1 MRRKSQKVILA
12 LMLIFAIISASLV
25 MSVASF
31 TSENQKSLLK
41 FKLRNPTGYNLTHV
55 ITITNLG
62 VFPIHKA
69 VLKVPLIGNSTP
81 FHFSFIEKIERNMN
95 YGFIKMDSDPYLN
108 HYVVWEIGEI
118 EPKKQVTLK
127 IVYTLVSFHVYFQ
140 INAENIEKYDKSSEI
155 YQLYTQPEDYIE
167 SNDPEI
173 IRVAQEIVGNETNP
187 YLKAMRIA
195 VFIEDNIA
203 YEPQNQERGA
213 KWALTNRKGDCSEY
227 SYLFTALCRAV
238 GIPARIQA
246 GFSFHTDD
254 EVIDQGHMWA
264 EYYLENY
271 GWIPVDLTWN
281 QINQLDNLHFSSL
294 QTFPPDYPYDNCY
307 FYYSNLKIEASFQ
320 QKISIKRIEP
330 EYIQNFTMAHQTYL
344 AVSRIQ
350 NAEFFLS
357 LAKILGANV
366 FFISDCQRIEQMIDE
381 NDLNIQFALEN
392 NDSQS
397 LLLTK
402 SQIENLEVA
411 AKQLFLKEL
420 MLTLTLIVIIAIII
434 SVLLKRGRKE
444 IQKSEKL
451 EGNETIFP

>member
-1 MRRKSQKVILA
+1 MENLRKKTPALILMFII
-12 LMLIFAIISASLV
+12 MLPSLV
-25 MSVASF
+25 ASNSF
-31 TSENQKSLLK
+31 LTSKSENPSLK
-41 FKLRNPTGYNLTHV
+41 FKLRKPAVYSLIHV

-81 FHFSFIEKIERNMN
+81 FHFSLIEKIERSMN

-108 HYVVWEIGEI
+108 HYVVWEIREI
-118 EPKKQVTLK
+118 KPGKQITLK

-155 YQLYTQPEDYIE
+155 YQLYTQPENYIE

-173 IRVAQEIVGNETNP
+173 IRIAQEIVGNETNP
-187 YLKAMRIA
+187 YLKAMRIT
-195 VFIEDNIA
+195 VFIGDNIA
-203 YEPQNQERGA
+203 YEPQDQERGA

-254 EVIDQGHMWA
+254 EIIDQGHMWA

-271 GWIPVDLTWN
+271 GWIPVDLTWS

-307 FYYSNLKIEASFQ
+307 FYYSNLKIKASFQ

-357 LAKILGANV
+357 LAKFLGANV

-402 SQIENLEVA
+402 SQLENLEVA

-451 EGNETIFP
+451 ESNETIFP